1 MDIGPRIRGPGDRRA
16 DDVADAEDERPGL
29 AGQFDGGQRV
39 GRLARLRHG
48 HDDVVLADDGV
59 AVAELRGVLHL
70 DGNAADRL
78 HEVFADQRGVPR
90 RAARHENDAPGVH
103 EPVAVVDHARKFHL
117 AGVGVDASADAVDDG
132 PGLLVNLLEHEMGI
146 AALFQLRDRQ
156 LEFLDVDLRVVV
168 VQRDDFQRGVA
179 VDHGDFAVAHVDEI
193 LGVFDDRR
201 GVGREEELPVAHA
214 HDHRAAL
221 PRGDDPVVVAL
232 LDDGDGVGADHLPEG
247 LPHGF
252 GQRAAAG
259 RPDVFDQIHQ
269 HLGVGAAAEGV
280 SVLFEGVL
288 QHAVVLDDAVV
299 YQGYV
304 LRFGVVGM
312 GVGVVR
318 NPVRGPAGVGDA
330 DIAAEVLSVEEMLQ
344 IGDLA
349 LAFEYVET
357 PVRVDQRDARTVVS
371 PVFEAVKPLYQN
383 RARVAPPDISDYSAH
398 VVLLFCPGQK

>member
-1 MDIGPRIRGPGDRRA
+1 
-16 DDVADAEDERPGL
+16 
-29 AGQFDGGQRV
+29 
-39 GRLARLRHG
+39 
-48 HDDVVLADDGV
+48 
-59 AVAELRGVLHL
+59 
-70 DGNAADRL
+70 
-78 HEVFADQRGVPR
+78 
-90 RAARHENDAPGVH
+90 
-103 EPVAVVDHARKFHL
+103 
-117 AGVGVDASADAVDDG
+117 
-132 PGLLVNLLEHEMGI
+132 MGI

-299 YQGYV
+299 YQGYI

-330 DIAAEVLSVEEMLQ
+330 DVAAEVLSVEEMLQ

-398 VVLLFCPGQK
+398 VVLFFVRVKNKKKF